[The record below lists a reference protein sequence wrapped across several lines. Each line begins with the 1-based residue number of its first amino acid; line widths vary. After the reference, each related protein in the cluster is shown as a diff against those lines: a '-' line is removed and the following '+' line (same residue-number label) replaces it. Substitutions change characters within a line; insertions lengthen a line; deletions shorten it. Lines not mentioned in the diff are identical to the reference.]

1 MAIVKIKDKKTGT
14 IYVYE
19 SKSYWDAEKKQAR
32 NKRKLIGK
40 LDENG
45 VIVPTGNVGRKKKK
59 TVSPEELGKVVDE
72 LERYKQECLDAEIKI
87 KELERTI
94 ANLESEKQGIANVL
108 ERLLAQ
114 IKGE

>member
-1 MAIVKIKDKKTGT
+1 MSLVKTKDKKTGI

-19 SKSYWDAEKKQAR
+19 SVSYWDPEKRQPR

-45 VIVPTGNVGRKKKK
+45 DIVPTGNVGRKKKK

-72 LERYKQECLDAEIKI
+72 LERSRQECLDAQIKI

-94 ANLESEKQGIANVL
+94 ANLESEKQGIANAL
-108 ERLLAQ
+108 ERLVAQ
-114 IKGE
+114 IRG